1 MNLKHS
7 GLAALHSP
15 YFRPRIVRYDQV
27 LRVSLIAVL
36 KTHKIL
42 LIKCLYIEVCL
53 TVKIANRRGI
63 FNHQH
68 EPGFTVMQQIPGQP
82 LLILPVKLVARIR
95 TKFAIIWRIQ
105 KMKSSG
111 CGLYFCKKASK
122 SMFSTTVLP
131 RCERNS
137 AECK

>member
-105 KMKSSG
+105 KNEIVW
-111 CGLYFCKKASK
+111 LWI
-122 SMFSTTVLP
+122 VLL
-131 RCERNS
+131 
-137 AECK
+137 